1 MQLTR
6 IALASVFVTLFTG
19 SQTWAQVGAPSQLG
33 GANLNTITT
42 AVPFLMI
49 SPDARSGGM
58 GDVGVAISADANA
71 IHWNAAKLAFAKDNT
86 GLAMNYTPWLR
97 NLVPDIS
104 LSYLSFYKKID
115 DLQTFGASL
124 RYFSLGDITFTSITG
139 EQIAT
144 FRPNELALDGV
155 YARKLSDNF
164 SLGIG
169 LRYIYSNLAAGL
181 DQNNQTIPGQSA
193 AADISGYYEDKTEVF
208 GKDGKIA
215 FGLSI
220 TNLGAK
226 IAYTESGNSNFLP
239 TNLRL
244 GTAVTAEIDDYNS
257 ITFALDLNKL
267 LVPSNPIY
275 ARDPLT
281 GQIQFDVNGNPLVA
295 QGEDPNQKSVLEG
308 VFSSFSD
315 APSGGIE
322 ELREINIAAG
332 MEYWYNNV
340 FALRSGYF
348 YEHPTKGGR
357 QYLTFGAGLK
367 YQVFNLNFSYLV
379 PTTRLQGGNPLE
391 NTLRFSMMFDLAA
404 FSNR

>member
-6 IALASVFVTLFTG
+6 IALASALVTVFTG

-58 GDVGVAISADANA
+58 GDVGVAISPDANA
-71 IHWNAAKLAFAKDNT
+71 IHWNAAKLAFAEDNI
-86 GLAMNYTPWLR
+86 GLSMNYTPWLR

-144 FRPNELALDGV
+144 FRPNELAVDGV

-164 SLGIG
+164 SIGIG

-193 AADISGYYEDKTEVF
+193 AGDISAYYESETEVL

-215 FGLSI
+215 FGASI

-275 ARDPLT
+275 ARDAVT
-281 GQIQFDVNGNPLVA
+281 GQIQFDANGNPVVA
-295 QGEDPNQKSVLEG
+295 QGEDPNQKTVLEG
-308 VFSSFSD
+308 VFSSFGD
-315 APSGGIE
+315 APNGGIE
-322 ELREINIAAG
+322 ELREVNIAAG

-391 NTLRFSMMFDLAA
+391 NTLRFSMMFDLEA

>member
-1 MQLTR
+1 MSKFRLVALTTVMSLAAITEGQAQLTNR
-6 IALASVFVTLFTG
+6 R
-19 SQTWAQVGAPSQLG
+19 QLG
-33 GANLNTITT
+33 GADLNTITT

-58 GDVGVAISADANA
+58 GDVGVALSPDANA
-71 IHWNAAKLAFAKDNT
+71 IHWNAAKLAFAEDNM

-139 EQIAT
+139 EQIAN

-164 SLGIG
+164 SIGIG

-193 AADISGYYEDKTEVF
+193 AGDISAYYQNQTEVF
-208 GKDGKIA
+208 GKKGQIA
-215 FGLSI
+215 FGASI

-244 GTAVTAEIDDYNS
+244 GTAITAEIDDYNK

-275 ARDPLT
+275 ARDSIT
-281 GQIQFDVNGNPLVA
+281 GQIQFDGNGNPIVA
-295 QGEDPNQKSVLEG
+295 QGEDPNQKTVLEG
-308 VFSSFSD
+308 VFSSFGD
-315 APSGGIE
+315 APNGGIE
-322 ELREINIAAG
+322 ELREINIGAG

-340 FALRSGYF
+340 FALRTGYF

-404 FSNR
+404 FSSR

>member
-1 MQLTR
+1 MSKFRLVALTTVISLAAITEGYSQLTNR
-6 IALASVFVTLFTG
+6 R
-19 SQTWAQVGAPSQLG
+19 QLG
-33 GANLNTITT
+33 GADLNTITT

-58 GDVGVAISADANA
+58 GDVGVALSPDANA
-71 IHWNAAKLAFAKDNT
+71 IHWNAAKLAFAEDNM

-139 EQIAT
+139 EQIAN

-164 SLGIG
+164 SIGIG

-193 AADISGYYEDKTEVF
+193 AGDISAYYENETEVL

-215 FGLSI
+215 FGASI

-244 GTAVTAEIDDYNS
+244 GTAITAEIDDYNK

-275 ARDPLT
+275 ARDSIT
-281 GQIQFDVNGNPLVA
+281 GQIQFDGNGNPIVA
-295 QGEDPNQKSVLEG
+295 QGEDPNQKTVLEG
-308 VFSSFSD
+308 VFSSFGD
-315 APSGGIE
+315 APNGGIE
-322 ELREINIAAG
+322 ELREINIGAG

-340 FALRSGYF
+340 FALRAGYF